1 MIEGRVRASEYDFV
15 KQCTHLPYIL
25 FMDNLCIF
33 GLHYHVENRTHCF
46 WKKKTCSEEGKYQL
60 LQTQPE
66 LFHICLCSAH
76 RPVFLAHQPKRRH
89 TNFQT
94 ECKQIRELLFSALS
108 GARASLRTGSSAHGQ
123 AHQVTGTG
131 FFKTYFSFIFYKW
144 LHLKNVQ
151 I

>member
-1 MIEGRVRASEYDFV
+1 VHASTLYFIYG
-15 KQCTHLPYIL
+15 QSLYFRFALPRRKSYAL
-25 FMDNLCIF
+25 FL
-33 GLHYHVENRTHCF
+33 E
-46 WKKKTCSEEGKYQL
+46 KKTCSEEGKYQL